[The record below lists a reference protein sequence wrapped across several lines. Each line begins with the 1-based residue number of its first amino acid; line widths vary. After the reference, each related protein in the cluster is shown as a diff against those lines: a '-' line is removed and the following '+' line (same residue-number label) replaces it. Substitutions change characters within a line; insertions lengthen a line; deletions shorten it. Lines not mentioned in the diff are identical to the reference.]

1 MTLRYISYHYHYVE
15 LLASLTEYRYGY
27 KVAKAL
33 ALWNTFLFLGTFKP
47 VYDSSVSVSIFS
59 MSA

>member
-27 KVAKAL
+27 KVAKAWL
-33 ALWNTFLFLGTFKP
+33 YGTFLFLGTFKS

-59 MSA
+59 MSG